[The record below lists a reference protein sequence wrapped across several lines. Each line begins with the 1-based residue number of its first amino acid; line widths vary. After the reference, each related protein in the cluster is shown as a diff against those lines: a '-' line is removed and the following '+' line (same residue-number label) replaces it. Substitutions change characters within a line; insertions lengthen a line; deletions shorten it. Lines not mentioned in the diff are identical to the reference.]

1 MTSSLPTLRPP
12 EHVASLDGLR
22 GVFALCVAIY
32 HFSAW
37 THVFGRGTPASS
49 AVAVLGIYSVEGFF
63 IISGFCFFHLYGRT
77 GVAARDLRG
86 FYMKRYLRLAPL
98 YYLAFGLNV
107 IFARPVGP
115 MIWQRVLENL
125 TLSFGL
131 FHPNH
136 ARVLGGWSIG
146 IEVVF
151 YLAFPLLAWLLRSRA
166 ALLTAT
172 SALVLLAFLHDGG
185 QGSTTSIW
193 LRFDQY
199 VQVPNHAFLFLLG
212 GVVADL
218 RRRVDVR
225 LPSALSLTMLLV
237 VGAVAAHFQPVF
249 QDHFD
254 VMHGLSRFR
263 YLLAC
268 FAVVL
273 VCAFGRPMVGL
284 FSKPVRWLGDVSY
297 SVYLLHPF
305 ASFAATSV
313 LPPGASPIT
322 GFALGL
328 LLTLAF
334 AALGRRCIEEPA
346 IALGKRLSRREGPPV
361 AGSVKDGV
369 ER

>member
-1 MTSSLPTLRPP
+1 MDS
-12 EHVASLDGLR
+12 LR
-22 GVFALCVAIY
+22 GLFALCVAIY

-49 AVAVLGIYSVEGFF
+49 AVAALGIYSVEGFF

-77 GVAARDLRG
+77 GISAGALRG
-86 FYMKRYLRLAPL
+86 FYIKRYLRLAPL

-115 MIWQRVLENL
+115 MTWQRVLENL

-166 ALLTAT
+166 ALLAAT
-172 SALVLLAFLHDGG
+172 CGFVLLAFLHDG
-185 QGSTTSIW
+185 QKAPTTSIW

-212 GVVADL
+212 GVLADL
-218 RRRVDVR
+218 RRSVDVR
-225 LPSALSLTMLLV
+225 LPSAILLLMLFA
-237 VGAVAAHFQPVF
+237 VGWVAVQHQPVF
-249 QDHFD
+249 QDHFE
-254 VMHGLSRFR
+254 VMQGVSRFR
-263 YLLAC
+263 HLLAC

-273 VCAFGRPMVGL
+273 LCALGRPMAGL
-284 FSKPVRWLGDVSY
+284 VSKPMRWLGDVSY

-305 ASFAATSV
+305 ASFAVTSV
-313 LPPGASPIT
+313 LPAEASPIT
-322 GFALGL
+322 AFALGL
-328 LLTLAF
+328 LLTFGF
-334 AALGRRCIEEPA
+334 AAVSRRWIEEPA
-346 IALGKRLSRREGPPV
+346 IALGKRLSRSDGPPST
-361 AGSVKDGV
+361 GSLQDVV
-369 ER
+369 EQ